1 MSVVNQSAPYA
12 LGVGPV
18 AAAKP
23 TTSALN
29 FLKGDV
35 CSNGLTVALSA
46 TGALSATYMAATGST
61 TNVVIYV
68 NGYFVK

>member
-1 MSVVNQSAPYA
+1 
-12 LGVGPV
+12 V
-18 AAAKP
+18 AAAAP

-29 FLKGDV
+29 FVKGDT

-46 TGALSATYMAATGST
+46 TGTLSATYMASAGAI

>member
-1 MSVVNQSAPYA
+1 MNQTAPYA

-35 CSNGLTVALSA
+35 CSNGLTVALSSKG
-46 TGALSATYMAATGST
+46 TLSATYMAAAGKT
-61 TNVVIYV
+61 TDVVIFV
-68 NGYFVK
+68 TGYFVK